1 MLFFAL
7 YSMVLKTTRKIQVF
21 IIILIHTFALLVKLL
36 IVYHLGNYPVADS
49 YMVLESANAFAY
61 NFNYIPDYLREYLS
75 HIPRQLG
82 LVTLW
87 IPLVKLFQFNLT
99 RFLMFQAILVQLSL
113 IILSASLY
121 QWKGIRTS
129 FIGTILLNLFI
140 PNSFLV
146 LWVYGEPY
154 TLFFLALAL
163 FFYVQCQR
171 KSIFEVFVYVSLSLA
186 YLARVTTN
194 LWILSLILVLVL
206 QRMDLSKKILSILAL
221 MICLILPYQA
231 IYLFYNPLI
240 VQHPYPN
247 NSWIRIG
254 TGYSGFDGKTA
265 AYYND
270 QIETDFLAYQE
281 DTNQMAQYNNEV
293 ILSNVETLWSNQQ
306 LIPFIVH
313 KLEITWTDPDYE
325 MMTRIYPFYGS
336 KIETPESLSQSMMYG
351 SAQMDYQSTSF
362 LGTWIQSQRLFI
374 LKFEKAFMLGLFALF
389 ILVLLI
395 RKKKEPEDLLFI
407 VVWLAHFAF
416 YLLVE
421 VKGRYTFILTN
432 GLILYLSLH
441 FEESISA
448 LTTLG
453 SRLLKKA

>member
-1 MLFFAL
+1 MLGV
-7 YSMVLKTTRKIQVF
+7 YSLVLRTSQKIQIFLIVLIHALAIIVKF
-21 IIILIHTFALLVKLL
+21 IIVFHT
-36 IVYHLGNYPVADS
+36 GNYPVADS
-49 YMVLESANAFAY
+49 YLVLESANAFAY
-61 NFNYIPDYLREYLS
+61 NFNYIPDYLRVYLS

-99 RFLMFQAILVQLSL
+99 RFLVFQVILIQASLALIAI
-113 IILSASLY
+113 SLY
-121 QWKGIRTS
+121 QWKGIRTALV
-129 FIGTILLNLFI
+129 GTILFNLFI

-163 FFYVQCQR
+163 LFYSQR
-171 KSIFEVFVYVSLSLA
+171 KRHSWYEALMYVSLSLA

-194 LWILSLILVLVL
+194 LWILSLILVVVL
-206 QRMDLSKKILSILAL
+206 QKMDLSKKTVTILAL
-221 MICLILPYQA
+221 LTCLILPYQA
-231 IYLFYNPLI
+231 LNLFYNPLI
-240 VQHPYPN
+240 EQRPYPS

-270 QIETDFLAYQE
+270 QIETDFMVYQE
-281 DTNQMAQYNNEV
+281 NTNQMAQYNNEI
-293 ILSNVETLWSNQQ
+293 ILENVETLWSTHQV
-306 LIPFIVH
+306 IPFIIH
-313 KLEITWTDPDYE
+313 KLEITWTDPDFE
-325 MMTRIYPFYGS
+325 MMTRMYPFYGS
-336 KIETPESLSQSMMYG
+336 KLESPEVLSQTVMYG
-351 SAQMDYQSTSF
+351 SAEMNYQPTST
-362 LGTWIQSQRLFI
+362 LGTWLQAQRSLL
-374 LKFEKAFMLGLFALF
+374 LKFEKAFMLGLFS
-389 ILVLLI
+389 LVLLVLFM
-395 RKKKEPEDLLFI
+395 RKKKDVEDLFFI

-432 GLILYLSLH
+432 GMILYLSLH
-441 FEESISA
+441 FEETFSGLLA
-448 LTTLG
+448 KA